1 MDLEFVFYPRSI
13 AIVGITTLNVNH
25 WTRAFLTGLI
35 EFKYPGK
42 LYLVNPKG
50 GQIQSINVFKG
61 LEEIDGNIDYI
72 IGIVPASAAPELVRQ
87 AASKGTRVIH
97 FCTSG
102 FSETGEEEGIR
113 LEKEVLETAKKHNIR
128 IIGPNCLGIY
138 CPDSRV
144 SFSPLF
150 PKESGNIGF
159 LSQSGG
165 NFGSLMRDAGLRGLR
180 FSKAISYGNA
190 GDLNETD
197 FIEYFADDPN
207 TEIVAM
213 YIEGLKDGKRFRQA
227 LEKISSKKPVIIFK
241 GGTTEGGARAVAGH
255 TSSLAG
261 NERIWDSLC
270 KQFNIIRVYSL
281 TEIVDVLVTLVHF
294 PRPKGR
300 NALIFGGGGGASV
313 MITDKF
319 EKKSLKLPQLPPEI
333 ISKIREYTP
342 VAGNILKNP
351 VDYSDALAFP
361 DKVAKTLTLI
371 NEWDGADFIVK
382 FSRAGQTPTLGGKMG
397 RSYLFET
404 VKPGNN
410 TTTKPIAVVIEG
422 SLLPPEQ
429 EGTYET
435 VKFYAD
441 RGLPVY
447 HSFDSVA
454 TAIDLVLS
462 YYETKDGRNR

>member
-1 MDLEFVFYPRSI
+1 MDLDFVFYPRSI
-13 AIVGITTLNVNH
+13 AIVGITTLNVKH
-25 WTRAFLTGLI
+25 WTRAFLTGLV

-50 GQIQSINVFKG
+50 GQIEGITVCKS
-61 LEEIDGNIDYI
+61 LEEIGETIDYV
-72 IGIVPASAAPELVRQ
+72 IGLIPASAAPELVTQ
-87 AASKGTRVIH
+87 VAYKGTRVIH
-97 FCTSG
+97 FCTAG
-102 FSETGEEEGIR
+102 FSETGEKEGIR
-113 LEKEVLETAKKHNIR
+113 LEKEVLEAAKKHNIR
-128 IIGPNCLGIY
+128 IIGPNCLGVY

-165 NFGSLMRDAGLRGLR
+165 NFGSLMRDAGLRGVR
-180 FSKAISYGNA
+180 FSKAVSYGNA
-190 GDLNETD
+190 GDLNEAD
-197 FIEYFADDPN
+197 FLEYFANDPK

-227 LEKISSKKPVIIFK
+227 LEKISSTKPVIIFK
-241 GGTTEGGARAVAGH
+241 GGVTEGGARAVAGH

-270 KQFNIIRVYSL
+270 KQFNIIRVNSL
-281 TEIVDVLVTLVHF
+281 TEIVDVLVTLGHF
-294 PRPKGR
+294 TRPKGR
-300 NALIFGGGGGASV
+300 NAVIIGGGGGASV

-319 EKKSLKLPQLPPEI
+319 EKKGLKVPQLPQDI

-351 VDYSDALAFP
+351 VDYSDGLGFR
-361 DKVAKTLTLI
+361 DKVEKTLTLI
-371 NEWDGADFIVK
+371 NEWEGADFIVK
-382 FSRAGQTPTLGGKMG
+382 FIRAGQTPTLGKKMG
-397 RSYLFET
+397 LEYLLEPSKT
-404 VKPGNN
+404 GNGITSKPV
-410 TTTKPIAVVIEG
+410 AAVIEG

-435 VKFYAD
+435 MKFYAD

-447 HSFDSVA
+447 HSFDSAA
-454 TAIDLVLS
+454 TAIDRVLS
-462 YYETKDGRNR
+462 YYETKDRRG